1 MEQKIIT
8 SHSASNLN
16 AQLKDMIEEGWTPI
30 GSHQVVETHHQ
41 LRFAGSQHKDTT
53 IERESSQTIKKD
65 YYQDGMLG

>member
-16 AQLKDMIEEGWTPI
+16 AQLKDMIDEGWTPI

-41 LRFAGSQHKDTT
+41 LRFSGSQHKDTT
-53 IERESSQTIKKD
+53 IEREYSQTIKKD
-65 YYQDGMLG
+65 

>member
-16 AQLKDMIEEGWTPI
+16 AQLKDMIEQGWEPI

-41 LRFAGSQHKDTT
+41 LRFAGNQHKDTI
-53 IERESSQTIKKD
+53 IEREYSQTIKKD
-65 YYQDGMLG
+65 